1 MIVLSRYGMRTGQRD
16 GQTARWG
23 SGRREGAAVGLP
35 SCPKAPRQGRGRS
48 KGGHNRRRSGQ
59 RAGASVG
66 RRLRGERCK
75 WQENLDHEASG
86 TSLSCRQHGGMRSL
100 TSDAS
105 MRRFPPMSRCAPP
118 QFNLLWLPNIS
129 IRPLFSL
136 PSRVPSHQRG
146 EDRIRWGRHR
156 SLHVGTRTVGHA
168 FSQSIPFVIISCV
181 VYYNPGHLEL
191 IRAYL
196 GLSEKSTR
204 AR

>member
-1 MIVLSRYGMRTGQRD
+1 MECGRASEMDRQPD
-16 GQTARWG
+16 GG
-23 SGRREGAAVGLP
+23 PGGGKGRRWD
-35 SCPKAPRQGRGRS
+35 CPRARRHQGRDE
-48 KGGHNRRRSGQ
+48 GGHNRRRSGQ

-146 EDRIRWGRHR
+146 EDSVGEASEFRH
-156 SLHVGTRTVGHA
+156 
-168 FSQSIPFVIISCV
+168 
-181 VYYNPGHLEL
+181 
-191 IRAYL
+191 
-196 GLSEKSTR
+196 
-204 AR
+204 